1 MRTSGRKL
9 MADQAFME
17 WVKTCANC
25 KWWGDPYDVAL
36 RNGFVKLGH
45 CEPRTLPDSRLW
57 KGLTSG
63 DYTCGEWRE
72 KTDDG

>member
-1 MRTSGRKL
+1 MSERI
-9 MADQAFME
+9 
-17 WVKTCANC
+17 CANC

-36 RNGFVKLGH
+36 RNGFVKFGH
-45 CEPRTLPDSRLW
+45 CEPDRHVGNPHPINVVQRHHF
-57 KGLTSG
+57 GLTAG